1 MIPKDIIDTIFET
14 ARIEEVIGEYVQ
26 LKKAGS
32 NLKGLSPFT
41 NEKTPSFV
49 VSPGKQIFKCFS
61 SGKGGSVVT
70 FLMEQ
75 EHFSYPEALR
85 FLAKKY
91 NIEIPERE
99 LTAEERAQINEKES
113 LFLVSE
119 AAQKFFSEQL
129 LASEE
134 GKAIGL
140 SYLKGRGL
148 DQAIIDKFG
157 LGYSPEKKDA
167 FTKYALDQGFQKKY
181 LTKTGLTLEK
191 HDIDRFYGRV
201 MFPIHSA
208 SGRVLGF
215 GGRILKSNAKAAK
228 YLNSPE
234 SDIYHKSKILYGI
247 YQAKQSIIKNDL
259 CYLVEGYTDV
269 IALHQKGIENVVAS
283 SGTALTPDQ
292 IRLVRRLSQNICVL
306 YDGDNAGI
314 KAAFRGID
322 LILAEG
328 MQVKVVAFPEGEDP
342 DSFSKGKSSEEVQAF
357 LENSAQDFISFKT
370 EILLGEAQGDPVKR
384 AGLIKQV
391 LESIAVVDDLT
402 LREIY
407 IKDTAT
413 RFEMKEHSLSSEVE
427 RLRLGKLE
435 AEAKQAEREAMR
447 PEPLEVAYTA
457 KEAVQVAAKDEEQ
470 EKALI
475 RLLLNDGEAVVQME
489 LSNEEG
495 QVEETELSVAE
506 FIVHSIQEDDL
517 SFDHALYQE
526 IFDAYA
532 SGLEREEILDA
543 SYFTKHENPAL
554 VNLVS
559 DLISEAHQLSPSW
572 KKKEVYIVPRE
583 RKIRK
588 DALMSVLYFKRKK
601 LQRMIEG
608 LQENLKRGE
617 FNEQIME
624 QLMHFNQ
631 LKDHIDRHI
640 ERAK

>member
-99 LTAEERAQINEKES
+99 LSAEERAQINEKES

-129 LASEE
+129 LESEE

-167 FTKYALDQGFQKKY
+167 FTQYALDQGFQKKY
-181 LTKTGLTLEK
+181 LIKTGLTLEK

-342 DSFSKGKSSEEVQAF
+342 DSFSKGKRPEEVQSF

-435 AEAKQAEREAMR
+435 AEAKQAEREARR
-447 PEPLEVAYTA
+447 PEPLEVAYTS

-475 RLLLNDGEAVVQME
+475 RLLLNDGEAVVKME

-506 FIVHSIQEDDL
+506 FIVHSILEDDL

-559 DLISEAHQLSPSW
+559 DLISDPHQLSPSW

-608 LQENLKRGE
+608 LQDNLKRGE